1 MVENVSLR
9 KSAIRFMLDALYF
22 SGAHHLFGSRCG
34 GAGLI
39 LTLHHVRPARSDAF
53 QPNRALE
60 VTPEFLEAVVA
71 TLRQQELEFISLD
84 EVPHRLR
91 IPGSRRFACVTFDDG
106 YRDVMEW
113 AYPVLKR
120 YSVPF
125 TIFVTSDF
133 ADGRGHIWWRTL
145 ENAISLN
152 ERVTIEFDSARR
164 SFACQS
170 TAEKYAAFRALG
182 AELSALRSERKLR
195 DAMNKLAD
203 LHGVDVQAHCAAS
216 CLGWKELAAL
226 AADPLVTIGAH
237 TVTHAKL
244 RLLGPVAARWEIEA
258 GAGFIHAALG
268 VRPAHFAYPFGDT
281 SAAGS
286 REFALAADLGF
297 TTAVTTRPGVLSDQ
311 AGGGLMCLPRISLNG
326 EFQRLRYLRVL
337 ASGVPSATWNGLRQL
352 KVVRSAA

>member
-1 MVENVSLR
+1 MAANVSLR
-9 KSAIRFMLDALYF
+9 QSAIRFMLDALYF
-22 SGAHHLFGSRCG
+22 SGAHHVLGSRCG

-39 LTLHHVRPARSDAF
+39 LTLHHVLPARSDAF

-60 VTPEFLEAVVA
+60 ITPEFLESVVEA
-71 TLRQQELEFISLD
+71 LREQDLEFISLD
-84 EVPHRLR
+84 EVPDRLR
-91 IPGSRRFACVTFDDG
+91 MPGSRRFACVTFDDG
-106 YRDVMEW
+106 YRDVLEW
-113 AYPVLKR
+113 AFPVLKR
-120 YSVPF
+120 HGVPF

-133 ADGRGHIWWRTL
+133 ADGRGHLWWRTI
-145 ENAISLN
+145 EHAISHN
-152 ERVTIEFDSARR
+152 EHVAIEIDGAAR
-164 SFACQS
+164 SFACQT

-182 AELSALRSERKLR
+182 AELSALRSELKLR
-195 DAMNKLAD
+195 GAMNKLAD
-203 LHGVDVQAHCAAS
+203 RAGFDAQAHCAES
-216 CLGWKELAAL
+216 CLGWTELAEL

-244 RLLGPVAARWEIEA
+244 RTLGPVAARWEIEA
-258 GAGFIHAALG
+258 GAGCIEAALG
-268 VRPAHFAYPFGDT
+268 VRPAHFAYPFGDA

-286 REFALAADLGF
+286 REFALASDLGF

-311 AGGGLMCLPRISLNG
+311 MGNGLMCLPRISLNG